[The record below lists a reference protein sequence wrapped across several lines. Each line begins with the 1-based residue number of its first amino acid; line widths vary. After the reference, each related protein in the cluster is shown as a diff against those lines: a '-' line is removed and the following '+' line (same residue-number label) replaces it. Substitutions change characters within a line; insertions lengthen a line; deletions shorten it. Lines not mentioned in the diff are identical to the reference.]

1 MPPDTHT
8 SLRLAL
14 GQLEDA
20 LGPQEAASL
29 AGALIR
35 VAAVLCAYAAAEQPG
50 NELLAQLHD
59 AIAPAAAAAEATS
72 PRGAPR

>member
-1 MPPDTHT
+1 MPPDTHA

-14 GQLEDA
+14 GQFEEA

-29 AGALIR
+29 AGGLIR

-50 NELLAQLHD
+50 NELMAQMHD
-59 AIAPAAAAAEATS
+59 AISPAAAAAAKS
-72 PRGAPR
+72 AR